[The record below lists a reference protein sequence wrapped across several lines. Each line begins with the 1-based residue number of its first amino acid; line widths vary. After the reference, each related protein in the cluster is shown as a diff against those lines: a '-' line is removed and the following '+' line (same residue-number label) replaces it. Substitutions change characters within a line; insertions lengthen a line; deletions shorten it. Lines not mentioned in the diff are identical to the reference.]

1 MVFIIC
7 IIIFIFI
14 ALFIFYLFKK
24 TETYK
29 QLKNTINYPYYN
41 LYTNID
47 HYRIGDLLKGYGKT
61 PMIGNDKNLNLEN
74 GILKMHPNTL
84 ASKYLNI
91 IRSNNNYKNN
101 NYIDNLKILN
111 NIISNK
117 ISDKKNIC
125 VVHLRIG
132 DILDDK
138 YYKNSLELINKKF
151 FDNVPHDDLNY
162 SKNLLP
168 NWYIKSKKYYLDKIN
183 MLKKENIKN
192 IIIIAASHI
201 NIGNYKN
208 SSYFINL
215 IKNLFENNNF
225 NVELRLAKH
234 PDKDIELVKNSKFF
248 IAANGSYSDLLT
260 EICKL
265 NNNIVL

>member
-1 MVFIIC
+1 MVNFIFIC
-7 IIIFIFI
+7 IIILILILLLVFCYFNN
-14 ALFIFYLFKK
+14 FDNFKNNEK
-24 TETYK
+24 F
-29 QLKNTINYPYYN
+29 TIYN

-61 PMIGNDKNLNLEN
+61 PMIGNDKSLSLEN

-111 NIISNK
+111 NLLFKK
-117 ISDKKNIC
+117 ISDQKNIC

-138 YYKNSLELINKKF
+138 HYKNSLELINKKF

-162 SKNLLP
+162 SKDLLP
-168 NWYIKSKKYYLDKIN
+168 NWYIKSKNYYLDKIN

-234 PDKDIELVKNSKFF
+234 PDDDIILVSNSKYF
-248 IAANGSYSDLLT
+248 IPANGSYSDLLK

>member
-1 MVFIIC
+1 MIV
-7 IIIFIFI
+7 IIFICILILILISLLLICYFNN
-14 ALFIFYLFKK
+14 FDNFKNNK
-24 TETYK
+24 K
-29 QLKNTINYPYYN
+29 YPIYN

-61 PMIGNDKNLNLEN
+61 PMIGNDKSLSLEN
-74 GILKMHPNTL
+74 GILKMHPNTF
-84 ASKYLNI
+84 AAKYLNI
-91 IRSNNNYKNN
+91 IRSNNNYINN
-101 NYIDNLKILN
+101 KYIDNLKILN
-111 NIISNK
+111 NLISK
-117 ISDKKNIC
+117 KSDIKNIC
-125 VVHLRIG
+125 IVHLRIG

-138 YYKNSLELINKKF
+138 HYKNSLELINKKF

-162 SKNLLP
+162 TKNLLP

-183 MLKKENIKN
+183 MLKKEKIKN

-201 NIGNYKN
+201 NIGNYEN

-234 PDKDIELVKNSKFF
+234 PDEDIELVKNSKFF
-248 IAANGSYSDLLT
+248 ISANGSYSDLLK